1 VYKYCNLGLGFQ
13 VLRPSPKPLFY
24 IPMDPLNLHPEVPH
38 ALLGASKEAPNLQS
52 FHQVSG
58 SPPESIARSPDLGG
72 NSIQLQAFQ
81 SYLKASHNPADA
93 LGEKIALLLNQLFAE
108 EQPIDASLEKLK
120 ACFSFLDIQPRGY
133 WAYRSAH
140 YIKAYLEEKC
150 LSAASSLSLLHSL
163 YENLKPELRAELIPW
178 APTYFEPV
186 KTSISSLK
194 DKDLLSLIIDLQR
207 FLGSFSIPKDALSV
221 NDCIPLP
228 RLAEAFSY
236 YLQDP
241 PLLSQAQSKAL
252 IAMVAASTLTY
263 VAKHMDNI
271 IPLLEKHKDYFV
283 SLGLSE
289 PYTKI
294 YTGYLEN
301 YFNYKRSEGFVFLIQ
316 DGKDEQRLA
325 PILQFK
331 LERFIKNEFDPAVL
345 YADLPFHKH
354 DFKLMDAIKAPE
366 GILTISNNEGYFPF
380 NSAEHGLEGSSLKLS
395 ARDDTPIGYN
405 IHLPKQPRAVLV
417 SVYGGKGGFLTAER
431 AADDALKPKALG
443 NFENT
448 LLNHNIAYVTL
459 NLPDLRELDSINAS
473 LMPEALHQKLHA
485 CIDQFYRILKDSPE
499 HLDGRL
505 SILKGLPLFL
515 QGGSFGGR
523 TAIRHAELYPDSFQ
537 GFISHDGVLSYTM
550 AGNTDRPIVGRLID
564 TRMHEG
570 RVIEGASEF
579 MDPAKH
585 IDAIQRPL
593 LLMHNYD
600 DNNVNMQVSLD
611 FYQAAKRLDKPIHLG
626 LIPQGNETVGV
637 NKGHFLPRSP
647 KLFEH
652 YMQQVLSFILN
663 GISPLAPALNEWRAH
678 EYGTYMDKHTQNRK
692 TAWGKPFGS
701 LEQAFLSH
709 AYRLYKNARPDRPL
723 EGDSLKPKEAPAF
736 MNEAD
741 KVDAT
746 WNAYYLPLYKAYYTV
761 EACLKH
767 PNLIDGLF
775 LEENLESLVTQATES
790 FLEQILPSLEETLAF
805 QLHPQTVNLPQLA
818 RTLNPY
824 FMDLLKNRF
833 EAKDSLAQ
841 PFLLALFSRHP
852 HLVSNTLPVHKIKTI
867 EEQGYKLKAQFL
879 KLIHE
884 SKQRGAK
891 VMSESFLSLHRQGRL
906 KELVEGYRK
915 EKQ

>member
-1 VYKYCNLGLGFQ
+1 
-13 VLRPSPKPLFY
+13 
-24 IPMDPLNLHPEVPH
+24 MDPLNLHPKVPH
-38 ALLGASKEAPNLQS
+38 ALLRASKEAPILQSSSPTLQS
-52 FHQVSG
+52 FQQVSG
-58 SPPESIARSPDLGG
+58 SPPESIAQSPDLGG
-72 NSIQLQAFQ
+72 NSIELQA
-81 SYLKASHNPADA
+81 SHHPADA
-93 LGEKIALLLNQLFAE
+93 LGKKIALLLNQLFAE
-108 EQPIDASLEKLK
+108 EQPMDASLEKLK
-120 ACFSFLDIQPRGY
+120 ECFSFLGIQPRGY
-133 WAYRSAH
+133 WAYRGAH
-140 YIKAYLEEKC
+140 YIKTYLEEKC
-150 LSAASSLSLLHSL
+150 LSAESSLSLLHSL
-163 YENLKPELRAELIPW
+163 CETLKPKLRAELIPW
-178 APTYFEPV
+178 APIYFEPV

-194 DKDLLSLIIDLQR
+194 DKDLLSFIIDLQR
-207 FLGSFSIPKDALSV
+207 FWGSFSIPNDVLSL

-241 PLLSQAQSKAL
+241 LLLSQEQSKSL
-252 IAMVAASTLTY
+252 IAMVAESTLVY
-263 VAKHMDNI
+263 VAKHMDRI
-271 IPLLEKHKDYFV
+271 IPLLERHKDYFV

-301 YFNYKRSEGFVFLIQ
+301 YFNYKRSEGFAFLIQ

-325 PILQFK
+325 YIVQSK

-354 DFKLMDAIKAPE
+354 DFKLIDAIKAPE

-380 NSAEHGLEGSSLKLS
+380 NGPEHGLEGSSLKLS
-395 ARDDTPIGYN
+395 AKDDTPIGYN

-443 NFENT
+443 SFENA

-485 CIDQFYRILKDSPE
+485 CIDRFYRVLKDTPE
-499 HLDGRL
+499 HLDSRL

-515 QGGSFGGR
+515 QGASFGGR

-550 AGNTDRPIVGRLID
+550 AGNTDRPLTARLINS
-564 TRMHEG
+564 RMHEG
-570 RVIEGASEF
+570 KVIEGANGF

-611 FYQAAKRLDKPIHLG
+611 FYQAAKSLRKPIHLG

-652 YMQQVLSFILN
+652 YMQQVLSFMLN
-663 GISPLAPALNEWRAH
+663 GISPLAPTLNEWRAH

-692 TAWGKPFGS
+692 TAWGKSFGS
-701 LEQAFLSH
+701 LDQAFLSH

-723 EGDSLKPKEAPAF
+723 EGNLVKPKEAPAF
-736 MNEAD
+736 INEAD

-746 WNAYYLPLYKAYYTV
+746 WEAYYLPLYKAYHTV
-761 EACLKH
+761 DECLKD
-767 PNLIDGLF
+767 PNCIDGLF
-775 LEENLESLVTQATES
+775 LEENLEGLVTQATES
-790 FLEQILPSLEETLAF
+790 FLEQLLPALEEALNL

-818 RTLNPY
+818 HTLNPY
-824 FMDLLKNRF
+824 FMDLLKTRF
-833 EAKDSLAQ
+833 SAKDSLAQ
-841 PFLLALFSRHP
+841 PFLLALFSGHP
-852 HLVSNTLPVHKIKTI
+852 HLVSNTLPFCKIETI
-867 EEQGYKLKAQFL
+867 EEQGYKLKTEFL

-884 SKQRGAK
+884 SKKRGAK
-891 VMSESFLSLHRQGRL
+891 VMREGFLSLRRQWRL
-906 KELVEGYRK
+906 GALVEGYRK
-915 EKQ
+915 EKR